1 MVWNEI
7 SRFLQKFFDEKFE
20 KKYKSVKIFQ
30 NRIYFVKKSE
40 MKKINEIIRITFIT
54 SIRVNLLSL
63 FEIISRD
70 GLKQNFMF
78 LQKFFIEKS

>member
-1 MVWNEI
+1 MKIHDFCKN
-7 SRFLQKFFDEKFE
+7 SSMKNFE
-20 KKYKSVKIFQ
+20 KKTKYVEIFQ

-40 MKKINEIIRITFIT
+40 MKKINEIIRMTFIT

-70 GLKQNFMF
+70 GLK
-78 LQKFFIEKS
+78 